1 MTTNSLLTNLKSK
14 KGITQQHGLQQDA
27 PTEDLVLLIQGCM
40 RQDRECQRLFYL
52 KYYGFA
58 LKIVYRY
65 MADYPAAI
73 RLTNEVMI
81 KIFRSFSGFKRLE
94 HIALKDSF
102 GRWVKDAFIQAVVGW
117 SRSQERGEVQAP
129 VPDHTEAD
137 IWDMAAADDVADAQS
152 YRTLISRLLSLPLS
166 HRLIFNLCVI
176 DGYTADEV
184 AGISGMR
191 VERAERYLSEA
202 RTMLR
207 DSTVGN

>member
-1 MTTNSLLTNLKSK
+1 MTTNSLLTKLKSK
-14 KGITQQHGLQQDA
+14 ERITQQHTSLQDVS
-27 PTEDLVLLIQGCM
+27 TEDLVLLIKGCL
-40 RQDRECQRLFYL
+40 RQDRNSQHLLYL

-65 MADYPAAI
+65 MGDYPAAI

-81 KIFRSFSGFKRLE
+81 KVFRSFSDFKGLE
-94 HIALKDSF
+94 HIALKHSF
-102 GRWVKDAFIQAVVGW
+102 GRWIKDIFIQAVVGW
-117 SRSQERGEVQAP
+117 SQSKERSEIPATSSDQ
-129 VPDHTEAD
+129 TETD
-137 IWDMAAADDVADAQS
+137 IWDMATADDVADARL
-152 YRTLISRLLSLPLS
+152 YRTLISQVLSLPLS
-166 HRLIFNLCVI
+166 HRLIFNLYVI

-207 DSTVGN
+207 DSTAGN